1 MRSGEQV
8 TFHLAFT
15 PERLQLT
22 ETDGDE
28 AADPAAAAIDLPAGR
43 DVVWQVP
50 PGRRVITLTAI
61 APAGG
66 DVSYVALQ
74 PA

>member
-22 ETDGDE
+22 GTGDE
-28 AADPAAAAIDLPAGR
+28 AADPAPAAIDLPAGR

-50 PGRRVITLTAI
+50 PGRQVITLTAI

-66 DVSYVALQ
+66 DVSYVACLQ